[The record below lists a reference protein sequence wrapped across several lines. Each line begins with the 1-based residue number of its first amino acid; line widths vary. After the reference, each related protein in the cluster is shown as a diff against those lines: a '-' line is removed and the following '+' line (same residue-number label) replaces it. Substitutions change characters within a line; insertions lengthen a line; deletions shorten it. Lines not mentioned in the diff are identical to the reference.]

1 MISNFADTKLET
13 TMIRMQIKQEI
24 ILRYYRQGHS
34 QRKISRDMDIC
45 RKTVRRYIESYQKAK
60 SKSGEE
66 GLSSTILEAPK
77 YDSSNRQKRKLT
89 RAIREKID
97 GYLEQNRI
105 KRQQGKRK
113 QQLKKIDILEA
124 LQAQGHKIGYT
135 TVCNY
140 IRDKE
145 QQSET
150 FIRQQYKAGE
160 QGEFDWGE
168 VKLMIEGKQRTFQIA
183 VFYLNWSNYR
193 YAHLYERQDTQSYQ
207 ESHVNFF
214 EHIGGVPGEM
224 VYDNMRVAI
233 SRFVGKYE
241 KQATKGLLSLSMY
254 YQFGFRFCNV
264 RKGNEK
270 GGVER
275 SVEFVRRKA
284 FALQDE
290 FADLASANAHLH
302 KILKG
307 LNEQYN
313 KIKGNCAKGLLLKA
327 RPFMEHCPAI
337 GMECADLRS
346 CRVDKYA
353 TIIIDSNRYS
363 VPEAFTGR
371 MMEVKI
377 YAQRLQ
383 FYYEGKAVWGC
394 VRHRSKHQWYLHLD
408 HYLESFRRKPGAL
421 NRSAALR
428 NAEAIVQ
435 KIHDRYFRKQ
445 PKDFIDLL
453 HYQRQEGYTWT
464 AIQQAIDHIHQ
475 VGCRQISLDKIKQC
489 LASLKQQDTDK
500 QAGNQI
506 NSPSQAA
513 DTNTSQSPNQM
524 EHPIV
529 QMSQQQLRQ
538 LAHLFNQNN

>member
-1 MISNFADTKLET
+1 MIT
-13 TMIRMQIKQEI
+13 MQIKQEI

-34 QRKISRDMDIC
+34 QRKISRDMGIC
-45 RKTVRRYIESYQKAK
+45 RKTVRRYIESYEK
-60 SKSGEE
+60 SKSSSGES
-66 GLSSTILEAPK
+66 GLSSTILQVPK
-77 YDSSNRQKRKLT
+77 YDSSKRQKRKLKT
-89 RAIREKID
+89 IIREKID
-97 GYLEQNRI
+97 GYLEENRQ

-113 QQLKKIDILEA
+113 QQLRKIDIFEA
-124 LQAQGHKIGYT
+124 LQAEGYEIGYT

-140 IRDKE
+140 IRTKE
-145 QQSET
+145 KQSAT

-168 VKLMIEGKQRTFQIA
+168 VKLMIEGKLRTFQLA

-193 YAHLYERQDTQSYQ
+193 YAHLYERQDSQSYQ

-214 EHIGGVPGEM
+214 EHIGGVPLQM

-233 SRFVGKYE
+233 SRFVGKHE

-254 YQFGFRFCNV
+254 YQFDFRFCNV

-275 SVEFVRRKA
+275 SVEYVRRKA

-290 FADLASANAHLH
+290 FADLASANAHLQEV
-302 KILKG
+302 LKG
-307 LNEQYN
+307 LNEQYT
-313 KIKGNCAKGLLLKA
+313 KAKGNCAKGLLIKA
-327 RPFMEHCPAI
+327 RPFMGHCPAI
-337 GMECADLRS
+337 GMECAELRS

-353 TIIIDSNRYS
+353 TIIIDSNHYS

-371 MMEVKI
+371 MLEVKI

-383 FYYEGKAVWGC
+383 IYYEGKAVWSC
-394 VRHRSKHQWYLHLD
+394 VRHRSKHEWYLHLD

-428 NAEAIVQ
+428 NAEEVVQ

-445 PKDFIDLL
+445 PKDFVDLL
-453 HYQRQEGYTWT
+453 HYQRQEAYTWS

-489 LASLKQQDTDK
+489 LASLKQQQT
-500 QAGNQI
+500 NQQLNNQE
-506 NSPSQAA
+506 NSP
-513 DTNTSQSPNQM
+513 DQM
-524 EHPIV
+524 KHPIV